1 MREFTKKIL
10 AAVTGVLTFVA
21 MTPTVLADNPPA
33 RVVTPPV
40 PIEGITDDG
49 SYHDLVH
56 PGTAEGGFMQYSL
69 DGVTWFATLPGANT
83 VGVYTVYYRAA
94 GDANHSISEV
104 GTVTARVNRPDGAAF
119 AEWIYWNALGRH
131 ADDAV
136 KTDFNASLNA
146 GGNPADFVR
155 TVFASGEFQ
164 NRGLSNE
171 AFVDLVYATLG
182 RRTADSAGRNT
193 WLTAL
198 ANGTSR
204 MSMVEEFIN
213 SYEFADTCL
222 LYGLS
227 RGGND
232 QPNVTVDSASKVRSF
247 VGRLYRLCLGRTPD
261 YSGQSYWSSQLQNH
275 AISGTN
281 CAYGFFFSSE
291 FLNAHYS
298 NTEYVTRLYKVLLGR
313 DPDAQGLANWV
324 DALNRGV
331 SRQDVFYGFA
341 HSAEFTRICSEYG
354 IVRG

>member
-1 MREFTKKIL
+1 MKALTKKFIATITGIITVFSL
-10 AAVTGVLTFVA
+10 AT
-21 MTPTVLADNPPA
+21 TVLADNPPA
-33 RVVTPPV
+33 TVVAPPV
-40 PIEGITDDG
+40 PVQNLRDDG
-49 SYHDLVH
+49 TWHELVT
-56 PGTAEGGFMQYSL
+56 PGTASGGFMQYSI
-69 DGVTWFATLPGANT
+69 DGVTWFTTLPAATSFGT
-83 VGVYTVYYRAA
+83 YTVYYRAA
-94 GDANHSISEV
+94 GDANHSMSTV
-104 GTVTARVNRPDGAAF
+104 GSVTVIIAHYDAAAF
-119 AEWIYWNALGRH
+119 AEHIYISALGRH
-131 ADDAV
+131 ASDAE
-136 KTDFNASLNA
+136 KNAFAAAMNA
-146 GGNPADFVR
+146 GGNPADLVR
-155 TVFASGEFQ
+155 SVFSSGEFQ
-164 NRGLSNE
+164 NRNLNNND
-171 AFVDLVYATLG
+171 FINTVYATLC
-182 RRTADSAGRNT
+182 RRTPDPSGRTT
-193 WLTAL
+193 WTNAL
-198 ANGTSR
+198 NGGLAR
-204 MSMVEEFIN
+204 MSMVESVIG

-261 YSGQSYWSSQLQNH
+261 YSGQNYWSSQLQNH